1 MDKQLTSHRI
11 LNKPNIPE
19 PIASKDKYKTCK
31 CCHTRFAQ
39 EWDEKLGKYSSF
51 DLCPDCR
58 AKKQNEKVDT
68 YVVNYTPFDYQMKMH
83 ESPARFKVVSGGIR
97 TGKDYSMTFEFASY
111 LIDCGNEDRPAEMLP
126 KVRGWI
132 VAPTDDIAT
141 EDFMQ
146 LRRIIPAALVS
157 SYSKTTKVIEL
168 INGVQIE
175 VKSAYNPES
184 LVGVGLD
191 AVLITEA
198 ARIKDLEDVWS
209 NLEGRLTSAGR
220 GKNGK
225 GGIALINSSPLGRNY
240 FYKMWLWGN
249 PASDVYDS
257 DWESFTWSHW
267 DNPLMKEKENR
278 KDPKT
283 GLTYRQ
289 RLERRMSKA
298 RYEQDYLAKFVT
310 NTYSV
315 FPTFEKCLEK
325 IPSDLLG
332 EERLKYIEN
341 WRAPKPYYAYSLG
354 YDPASIND
362 SPVLWVRE
370 DDTGKIVFLADML
383 GMGWDAQFDYIEMIS
398 RRYNNAPIKFGRTG
412 HEMIESQLIKRG
424 LSTIAIN
431 EQGSNKENLVENLA
445 RVVENRQIIVLD
457 DGEEITERAKLE
469 FDDYVRDKK
478 DKKVFYH
485 NATSDG
491 HDDHVSAAYF
501 VCFDVESV
509 EPVIPYDGFIVGV

>member
-1 MDKQLTSHRI
+1 MDRKQTSI
-11 LNKPNIPE
+11 LDRPDIPE
-19 PIASKDKYKTCK
+19 PIASKEKVKVCK
-31 CCHTRFAQ
+31 CCHTRFNQ
-39 EWDEKLGKYSSF
+39 VWDSKLGKYSSF
-51 DLCPDCR
+51 ELCPECR
-58 AKKQNEKVDT
+58 AKKQGEKVKT
-68 YVVNYTPFDYQMKMH
+68 YVVDYTPFDYQLKMH
-83 ESPARFKVVSGGIR
+83 NSPARFKVVAGGIR
-97 TGKDYSMTFEFASY
+97 TGKDYSMEFEFSRY
-111 LIDCGNEDRPAEMLP
+111 LIDCGNEDRPDTMIP

-132 VAPTDDIAT
+132 VAPTDDIAN
-141 EDFMQ
+141 EDFVQ
-146 LRRIIPAALVS
+146 LRRIIPAELVS
-157 SYSKTTKVIEL
+157 SYSKSTKIIEL

-249 PASDVYDS
+249 PASNYYDS

-278 KDPKT
+278 VDPKT

-289 RLERRMSKA
+289 RLERRMSKS

-315 FPTFEKCLEK
+315 FPEFEKCLESVPK
-325 IPSDLLG
+325 ELMG
-332 EERLKYIEN
+332 EERKQYIEK
-341 WRAPKPYYAYSLG
+341 WRSPKPFYTYSMG

-362 SPVLWVRE
+362 SPVIWVKE
-370 DDTGKIVFLADML
+370 DETGRIVFMADML
-383 GMGWDAQFDYIEMIS
+383 GKGWDAQFDYIEMVSI
-398 RRYNNAPIKFGRTG
+398 RYNNAVVKFGRTG
-412 HEMIESQLIKRG
+412 HEMIDSQLVKRG
-424 LSTIAIN
+424 LNTIAIN
-431 EQGSNKENLVENLA
+431 EQSSNKENLVENLA
-445 RVVENRQIIVLD
+445 RIIENRQIVVLD
-457 DGEEITERAKLE
+457 DGEELTERAKLE

-478 DKKVFYH
+478 DKKIFYH
-485 NATSDG
+485 NATAGG

-501 VCFDVESV
+501 VCSDMDSV
-509 EPVIPYDGFIVGV
+509 DSTIPYDGFISGI

>member
-1 MDKQLTSHRI
+1 MDKKQTSI
-11 LNKPNIPE
+11 LDRPDIPE
-19 PIASKDKYKTCK
+19 PIASKEKVKVCK
-31 CCHTRFAQ
+31 CCHTRFNQ
-39 EWDEKLGKYSSF
+39 VWDSKLGKYSSF
-51 DLCPDCR
+51 ELCPECR
-58 AKKQNEKVDT
+58 TKKQGEKVNT
-68 YVVNYTPFDYQMKMH
+68 YVVNYTPFDYQLKMH
-83 ESPARFKVVSGGIR
+83 NSPARFKVVSGGIR
-97 TGKDYSMTFEFASY
+97 TGKDYSMTFEFATY
-111 LIDCGNEDRPAEMLP
+111 LIDCGNEDRPDTMIP

-132 VAPTDDIAT
+132 VAPTDDIAN
-141 EDFMQ
+141 EDFVQ
-146 LRRIIPAALVS
+146 LRRIIPAELVS
-157 SYSKTTKVIEL
+157 SYSKSTKIIEL

-249 PASDVYDS
+249 PASNSYDS

-278 KDPKT
+278 VDPKT

-289 RLERRMSKA
+289 RLERRMSKS

-315 FPTFEKCLEK
+315 FPEFEKCLESVPK
-325 IPSDLLG
+325 ELMG
-332 EERLKYIEN
+332 EERNEYIEK
-341 WRAPKPYYAYSLG
+341 WRTPKPFYTYSIG

-362 SPVLWVRE
+362 SPVIWVKE
-370 DDTGKIVFLADML
+370 DETGRIVFMADML
-383 GMGWDAQFDYIEMIS
+383 GKGWDAQFDYIEMIS
-398 RRYNNAPIKFGRTG
+398 IRYNNAVVKFGRTG

-424 LSTIAIN
+424 LSTVAIN
-431 EQGSNKENLVENLA
+431 EQGTNKENLVENLA
-445 RVVENRQIIVLD
+445 RIIENRQIVVLD
-457 DGEEITERAKLE
+457 DGAELTERAKLE

-478 DKKVFYH
+478 DKKIFYH
-485 NATSDG
+485 NATADG

-501 VCFDVESV
+501 VCSDMDSV
-509 EPVIPYDGFIVGV
+509 DSVIPFDGLIGGI